1 MKNRTVFITGA
12 SHGIGE
18 EIARTF
24 SKKNYRIVLNYFKSR
39 EEAKNLENELK
50 NQGVDTLAIQGD
62 VSNSLDVKNM
72 VKKANDFLGHIDIL
86 VNNAGIALTK
96 LLNDTTEDEWD
107 KVFAVN
113 VKGIFN
119 CCKEVL
125 PQMIKRKSGKIINIS
140 SILGI
145 VGGSLEV
152 AYSASKAA
160 IIGFTKAL
168 CKEIGPSNITV
179 NCVAPGLINTKM
191 NKSLTADDI
200 NSLKDNTSL
209 ARVGSS
215 QDVANAVLFL
225 ASEKANFITGEVI
238 KVDGGLII

>member
-1 MKNRTVFITGA
+1 MKNQTVFITGA
-12 SHGIGE
+12 SHGIGK

-24 SKKNYRIVLNYFKSR
+24 SKDNYRMVLNYFNSKK
-39 EEAKNLENELK
+39 EAEKLEKELK
-50 NQGVDTLAIQGD
+50 SHGVDALAIHGD
-62 VSNSLDVKNM
+62 VSNSSDVKNM
-72 VKKANDFLGHIDIL
+72 IKKANDFLGHIDIL

-96 LLNDTTEDEWD
+96 LLIDTTEKEWD
-107 KVFAVN
+107 EVFKVN
-113 VKGIFN
+113 IKGIFN

-125 PQMIKRKSGKIINIS
+125 PQMIRRKSGKIINIS

-152 AYSASKAA
+152 TYSASKAA

-168 CKEIGPSNITV
+168 SKEVGPSNITV

-191 NKSLTADDI
+191 NKSLTENDI
-200 NSLKDNTSL
+200 NSLKDSTPL
-209 ARVGSS
+209 ARIGSS
-215 QDVANAVLFL
+215 QDVANVVLFL

-238 KVDGGLII
+238 KVDGGLMI